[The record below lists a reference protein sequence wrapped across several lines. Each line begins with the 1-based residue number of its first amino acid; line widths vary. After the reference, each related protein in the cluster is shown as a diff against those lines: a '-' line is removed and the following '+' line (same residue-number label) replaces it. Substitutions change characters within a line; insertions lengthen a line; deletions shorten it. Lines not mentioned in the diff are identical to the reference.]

1 MPRAVMLGEE
11 ILGPRIS
18 KGELTNRLTDI
29 TRPSRGSDPKACH
42 AMDQGNTTKRCI
54 KWTKF
59 DIGFKMAERSL
70 ATRLSNKGQL
80 GRV

>member
-18 KGELTNRLTDI
+18 KGEHTNRLTDI
-29 TRPSRGSDPKACH
+29 TRPSRGSDPKTCH

-59 DIGFKMAERSL
+59 DIGFKD
-70 ATRLSNKGQL
+70 
-80 GRV
+80 GRTITGHKVIKQGTTW